1 MNADL
6 HLRGRVERGRVG
18 LVLRADGGGTWEL
31 DAEGRAHRLVG
42 LEGEVVGHR
51 AGFNGIACEQVWP
64 AGTPRP
70 RQSRVRI
77 EYLLAG
83 GLVAYGVIAF
93 LMGLV
98 GYFR

>member
-1 MNADL
+1 MGARRRRASAPADRPGG
-6 HLRGRVERGRVG
+6 RGRGTARRV
-18 LVLRADGGGTWEL
+18 
-31 DAEGRAHRLVG
+31 
-42 LEGEVVGHR
+42 
-51 AGFNGIACEQVWP
+51 NGVACEQVWP

-83 GLVAYGVIAF
+83 SLVAYGVIAF
-93 LMGLV
+93 LVGLV

>member
-1 MNADL
+1 M
-6 HLRGRVERGRVG
+6 GQ
-18 LVLRADGGGTWEL
+18 
-31 DAEGRAHRLVG
+31 
-42 LEGEVVGHR
+42 R
-51 AGFNGIACEQVWP
+51 AGFNGVACEQVRP

-83 GLVAYGVIAF
+83 SLVAYGVIAF
-93 LMGLV
+93 LLGLV

>member
-6 HLRGRVERGRVG
+6 HLRGRLERGRVG

-42 LEGEVVGHR
+42 QEVEVVGHR
-51 AGFNGIACEQVWP
+51 AGFNEIACEQVWP
-64 AGTPRP
+64 AGTLRP

-83 GLVAYGVIAF
+83 GLVAYGVIAS

-98 GYFR
+98 GYLR

>member
-1 MNADL
+1 
-6 HLRGRVERGRVG
+6 
-18 LVLRADGGGTWEL
+18 
-31 DAEGRAHRLVG
+31 
-42 LEGEVVGHR
+42 
-51 AGFNGIACEQVWP
+51 VWP